1 MKFLFDLFP
10 VIVFFGTYYLAGG
23 ASKGAKCT
31 IAPGTPLLQDP
42 ILLATGLAIL
52 ATLFQVS
59 FLLLR
64 KKKVDGML
72 WVSLV
77 IVTVFG
83 GATLIFR
90 DPTFI
95 QWKPTVLYWALSI
108 VLLVSPLFL
117 GKPLIQTVLQDKIS
131 VPARIW
137 GRLNASWVV
146 FFMFMGAVNLVAVY
160 NLSCNAWVNFKF
172 YGFTA
177 LLLAFVFGQSVVLAK
192 YVEATGESQ

>member
-1 MKFLFDLFP
+1 MKFVFDLFP

-23 ASKGAKCT
+23 GKGGKCT
-31 IAPGTPLLQDP
+31 VTPDTPLVQDP

-52 ATLFQVS
+52 ATLLQVS
-59 FLLLR
+59 WLLLR
-64 KKKVDGML
+64 RKKVDGML

-77 IVTVFG
+77 IVSLFG

-95 QWKPTVLYWALSI
+95 QWKPTILYWSFAI
-108 VLLVSPLFL
+108 VMLVSPFFL
-117 GKPLIQTVLQDKIS
+117 GKPLIQTMLQEKIS
-131 VPARIW
+131 MPARIW
-137 GRLNASWVV
+137 GRLNASWVA
-146 FFMFMGAVNLVAVY
+146 FFIFMGAVNLVVVY

-177 LLLAFVFGQSVVLAK
+177 LLLAFAFGQSLVLAK
-192 YVEATGESQ
+192 YIETTEESR

>member
-10 VIVFFGTYYLAGG
+10 VIVFFATFYLAGG
-23 ASKGAKCT
+23 GDKGGKCT
-31 IAPGTPLLQDP
+31 IAPGTPLLHDP
-42 ILLATGLAIL
+42 ILLATGLAIV
-52 ATLFQVS
+52 ATLLQVS
-59 FLLLR
+59 WLLLR

-95 QWKPTVLYWALSI
+95 QWKPTILYWVLSI
-108 VLLVSPLFL
+108 VLLVSPFL
-117 GKPLIQTVLQDKIS
+117 LDKTLVQTMLQEKIS
-131 VPARIW
+131 LPARIW

-146 FFMFMGAVNLVAVY
+146 FFMFMGAVNLVVVY
-160 NLSCNAWVNFKF
+160 NLSCSAWVNFKF

-177 LLLAFVFGQSVVLAK
+177 LLLAFVIGQTVVLAK
-192 YVEATGESQ
+192 YAEVTEEPR